1 MRKIP
6 EEEWESLQDE
16 RKDYEDIEELKDII
30 WGWLDDSIERDGF
43 QEDSKVSSATTD
55 DKFYF
60 LIHDVVMTHPENT
73 ERQDLLFS
81 IERVEGQNV
90 RSIWWKM
97 YWNLSCWS
105 WLRRTNL
112 QMRKNWIWK
121 WRNNSPRIHNCEILN
136 S

>member
-1 MRKIP
+1 MRRMIKKT

-16 RKDYEDIEELKDII
+16 RRDYEDIEELKDTIC
-30 WGWLDDSIERDGF
+30 GWLDDSIERDGF

-90 RSIWWKM
+90 RSI
-97 YWNLSCWS
+97 
-105 WLRRTNL
+105 
-112 QMRKNWIWK
+112 
-121 WRNNSPRIHNCEILN
+121 
-136 S
+136 

>member
-1 MRKIP
+1 MKIIP

-30 WGWLDDSIERDGF
+30 CGWLDDSIERDGF
-43 QEDSKVSSATTD
+43 QEDSKVSSATTN

-81 IERVEGQNV
+81 IERVEGQ
-90 RSIWWKM
+90 
-97 YWNLSCWS
+97 
-105 WLRRTNL
+105 
-112 QMRKNWIWK
+112 
-121 WRNNSPRIHNCEILN
+121 
-136 S
+136 

>member
-16 RKDYEDIEELKDII
+16 RRECEDIDELQDII
-30 WGWLDDSIERDGF
+30 CGWLDDSIERDGF
-43 QEDSKVSSATTD
+43 QEDSKVSSATTN

-81 IERVEGQNV
+81 IERVEGQ
-90 RSIWWKM
+90 
-97 YWNLSCWS
+97 
-105 WLRRTNL
+105 
-112 QMRKNWIWK
+112 
-121 WRNNSPRIHNCEILN
+121 
-136 S
+136 

>member
-6 EEEWESLQDE
+6 EEEWESLQEE
-16 RKDYEDIEELKDII
+16 RRDYEDIDELKDTIC
-30 WGWLDDSIERDGF
+30 GWLDDSTERDGF

-81 IERVEGQNV
+81 IERVESQ
-90 RSIWWKM
+90 
-97 YWNLSCWS
+97 
-105 WLRRTNL
+105 
-112 QMRKNWIWK
+112 
-121 WRNNSPRIHNCEILN
+121 
-136 S
+136 

>member
-1 MRKIP
+1 MVKTP

-16 RKDYEDIEELKDII
+16 RRDYEDIEELKDTIC
-30 WGWLDDSIERDGF
+30 GWLDDSIERDGF

-81 IERVEGQNV
+81 IERVEGQTEETT
-90 RSIWWKM
+90 K
-97 YWNLSCWS
+97 
-105 WLRRTNL
+105 
-112 QMRKNWIWK
+112 
-121 WRNNSPRIHNCEILN
+121 
-136 S
+136 

>member
-1 MRKIP
+1 MKIIP

-30 WGWLDDSIERDGF
+30 CGWLEDSIERDGF
-43 QEDSKVSSATTD
+43 QEDSKVSSVTTD

-81 IERVEGQNV
+81 IERVEGQ
-90 RSIWWKM
+90 
-97 YWNLSCWS
+97 
-105 WLRRTNL
+105 
-112 QMRKNWIWK
+112 
-121 WRNNSPRIHNCEILN
+121 
-136 S
+136 